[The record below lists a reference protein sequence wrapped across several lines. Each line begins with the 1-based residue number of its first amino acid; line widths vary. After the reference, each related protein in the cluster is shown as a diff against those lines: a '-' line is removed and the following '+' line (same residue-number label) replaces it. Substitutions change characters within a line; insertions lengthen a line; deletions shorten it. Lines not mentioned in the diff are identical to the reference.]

1 MGLFSRKEK
10 PKADFS
16 NVQSGSST
24 TDPRAT
30 PAPTAAPRTYTIQ
43 KGDTLSAIAQ
53 REYGNAQEWR
63 AIYEANRDTIKDP
76 DMIYP
81 GQKINLPPRDQI
93 KDERGG
99 AR

>member
-1 MGLFSRKEK
+1 MGLFSKKEK

-24 TDPRAT
+24 TDPRVT
-30 PAPTAAPRTYTIQ
+30 PSPTAAPRTYTIQ

-99 AR
+99 ER